1 MIPRSIREAAALMFS
16 LLLLCAP
23 MQGQGSLGKQKNS
36 HLDDTVRPD
45 PKRAQKAVELGD
57 KAQADGRLAEA
68 LVYYEQAARYA
79 PRDAAIVGRA
89 AALRSKIVRDYVE
102 AAERDALAGYMDK
115 ATIELGAAL
124 RLDPGNEI
132 VGERLREMQAMDD
145 KPAAPEPAG
154 KGISGLPELQPQ
166 SGKHSFNVRGDTKTV
181 YEQVCAVFGVK
192 AAFDPDLAVKNVRLR
207 VEDVDFYTAISL
219 VGEQTATFWRPIN
232 ATLLFIA
239 ADTPEKHRQYGL
251 QEEQTFALPSAVD
264 NETMTELLRIL
275 RDITGATHINL
286 DAHTRTIT
294 MRDTPDKLALAGQLI
309 HEIDKE
315 RGEVMLEIELLE
327 VDLNTARKLGIT
339 PPSSTTLFT
348 IPPNI
353 LNQLKNAKDFTT
365 LATLLASIFG
375 GPAGGAAVNAASLIP
390 PIIALGG
397 GRTTFLLTLPGAAA
411 DFSDALSLVR
421 SGRQIL
427 LRAQD
432 GKPATFFV
440 GDRFPVTLSL
450 LSGSLGTSSFI
461 PGLGNATL
469 PSTAFGV
476 GTGPVAIVAA
486 DFRSTGSLDL
496 AVVNEIDNS
505 LTILLNQGPGTG
517 NFVAA
522 STLPIQLGPPRTTA
536 PTRAPAIASAA
547 LTSSGFHDLLI
558 TDPTTNE
565 VIVLLSNGD
574 GTFTAATGSPISVGK
589 EPSAIVTA
597 DFNADGNPDFA
608 VTNFTD
614 STVSLFNGDGK
625 GRFTQATTSPI
636 TLPTASPNP
645 VGMVEGDFN
654 ADGIMDL
661 AILTNTAPAAAGNV
675 VVLLGG
681 ANETFTP
688 AGTATTVGK
697 GPVAIAA
704 ADLNADGRTDLAVVN
719 QTDNSVSVLLNNGD
733 ATFTAAA
740 NSPLTTGTTPTSL
753 TIADFNQDGILD
765 IAATNAAV
773 DSVSVF
779 LGLGLGLFAP
789 AFELPVGNV
798 PAAVNP
804 TAIISASL
812 SGATAPDVAIT
823 DDPTG
828 ATGLVDV
835 IFNPA
840 ALFSSGTNG
849 ITQQPYPG
857 SEYIDLGVK
866 VKATPVLHAN
876 NEVTLQLEFEIRA
889 LAGTSVNGIPVISN
903 RTLTQTVRV
912 REDETS
918 LIGGITDREET
929 RTITGLPGF
938 AELPS
943 PLGYVFG
950 LRNNTLADTQL
961 MILVTPRRLRR
972 PDRQSRSIFAG
983 RGERSPA
990 ASPNAL
996 PSERE
1001 RTNP

>member
-1 MIPRSIREAAALMFS
+1 MIARSIREAAALMLS
-16 LLLLCAP
+16 VLLLCAP
-23 MQGQGSLGKQKNS
+23 AQGQGSSGKQKNS
-36 HLDDTVRPD
+36 QLDEPVRPD

-68 LVYYEQAARYA
+68 LAYYEQAARYA
-79 PRDAAIVGRA
+79 PRDTAIVGRA

-145 KPAAPEPAG
+145 KPAAPEPAD

-166 SGKHSFNVRGDTKTV
+166 SGKHSFNVRGDTKTI
-181 YEQVCAVFGVK
+181 YEQVCALYGVK

-207 VEDVDFYTAISL
+207 VDDVDFYTAISL

-232 ATLLFIA
+232 ATLLFVA
-239 ADTPEKHRQYGL
+239 ADTAEKHRQFGL
-251 QEEQTFALPSAVD
+251 EEEQTFALPSAVD

-309 HEIDKE
+309 HEMDKE

-365 LATLLASIFG
+365 LVTLLASIFG
-375 GPAGGAAVNAASLIP
+375 GPAGGAAVSAASLIP

-469 PSTAFGV
+469 PTTDFGV
-476 GTGPVAIVAA
+476 GVGPVAIVAA
-486 DFRSTGSLDL
+486 DFRNTGQQDL
-496 AVVNEIDNS
+496 AVVNEIDNT
-505 LTILLNQGPGTG
+505 LTILLNQGAGTG

-536 PTRAPAIASAA
+536 PASPPAIASAQ

-597 DFNADGNPDFA
+597 DFNADGNQDFA

-625 GRFTQATTSPI
+625 GGFTQATTSPI
-636 TLPTASPNP
+636 TLPTASQNP
-645 VGMVEGDFN
+645 VGMVLGDFN
-654 ADGIMDL
+654 ADGITDL
-661 AILTNTAPAAAGNV
+661 AILTNNDAPTLPGNV
-675 VVLLGG
+675 VIFLGG

-704 ADLNADGRTDLAVVN
+704 GDLNADGRTDLAVVN
-719 QTDNSVSVLLNNGD
+719 QVDNSVSVLLNNGD

-740 NSPLTTGTTPTSL
+740 NSPLTTGTTPTGL
-753 TIADFNQDGILD
+753 TIADFNQDGIID
-765 IAATNAAV
+765 IAVTNDAV
-773 DSVSVF
+773 NSVSVF
-779 LGLGLGLFAP
+779 LGLGVGLFAP
-789 AFELPVGNV
+789 AFELPAG
-798 PAAVNP
+798 ANP
-804 TAIISASL
+804 SAIISASL
-812 SGATAPDVAIT
+812 SGASSPDVAIT

-828 ATGLVDV
+828 TAGQVQI

-840 ALFSSGTNG
+840 ALFSSATNG
-849 ITQQPYPG
+849 VTQQPYPG

-866 VKATPVLHAN
+866 VKATPALHSN
-876 NEVTLQLEFEIRA
+876 DEVTLQLEFEIRA

-903 RTLTQTVRV
+903 RTLSQTVRV
-912 REDETS
+912 RENETS
-918 LIGGITDREET
+918 LIGGITDREEL
-929 RTITGLPGF
+929 RSITGLPGF
-938 AELPS
+938 AELPG
-943 PLGYVFG
+943 PLGYAFG
-950 LRNNTLADTQL
+950 VRNNTLADTQL

-983 RGERSPA
+983 RGEKSPVA
-990 ASPNAL
+990 NPNTL

>member
-1 MIPRSIREAAALMFS
+1 MIPRSIRKAAALILS
-16 LLLLCAP
+16 LLFVCA
-23 MQGQGSLGKQKNS
+23 QVDGQGSSGKQKNS
-36 HLDDTVRPD
+36 QLDDTVRPD

-68 LVYYEQAARYA
+68 LAYYEQAARYA

-132 VGERLREMQAMDD
+132 VGERLREMQAMED
-145 KPAAPEPAG
+145 KPAAPEPAD
-154 KGISGLPELQPQ
+154 KGVSGLPELQPQ
-166 SGKHSFNVRGDTKTV
+166 GGKHNLNVRGDTKSV
-181 YEQVCAVFGVK
+181 YEQVCAMFGVK

-207 VEDVDFYTAISL
+207 VDDVDFYTAISL
-219 VGEQTATFWRPIN
+219 VGEQTATFWRPLN
-232 ATLLFIA
+232 ATLLFVA
-239 ADTPEKHRQYGL
+239 PDTPDKHRQFGL

-375 GPAGGAAVNAASLIP
+375 GPAGGAAVSAASLIP

-411 DFSDALSLVR
+411 SFSDALSLVR

-450 LSGSLGTSSFI
+450 LSGSLGTSNFI
-461 PGLGNATL
+461 PGLSNSIL
-469 PSTAFGV
+469 PTTDFAVGV
-476 GTGPVAIVAA
+476 GPVAIIAA
-486 DFRSTGSLDL
+486 DFRNTGLLDL

-505 LTILLNQGPGTG
+505 LTILLNQGIATG
-517 NFVAA
+517 QFVAA

-536 PTRAPAIASAA
+536 PASPPAIASAA

-597 DFNADGNPDFA
+597 DFNADGNQDFA

-614 STVSLFNGDGK
+614 STVSLFNGNGM
-625 GRFTQATTSPI
+625 GGFTQATTSPI
-636 TLPTASPNP
+636 TLPTASQNP
-645 VGMVEGDFN
+645 VGMVLGDFN
-654 ADGIMDL
+654 ADGITDL
-661 AILTNTAPAAAGNV
+661 AVLTSNNAPTLPGNV
-675 VVLLGG
+675 VVFLGG

-704 ADLNADGRTDLAVVN
+704 GDLNADGRTDLAVVN
-719 QTDNSVSVLLNNGD
+719 QVDNSVSVLLNNGD
-733 ATFTAAA
+733 ATFTAAP
-740 NSPLTTGTTPTSL
+740 NSPLTTGTTPTGL
-753 TIADFNQDGILD
+753 AIADFNQDGIID
-765 IAATNAAV
+765 IAVTNDAV
-773 DSVSVF
+773 NSVSVF
-779 LGLGLGLFAP
+779 LGLGLGIFAP
-789 AFELPVGNV
+789 AFELPSG
-798 PAAVNP
+798 ANP
-804 TAIISASL
+804 SAILSASL
-812 SGATAPDVAIT
+812 SGATSPDVAIT

-828 ATGLVDV
+828 TAGQVQI
-835 IFNPA
+835 IFSPA
-840 ALFSSGTNG
+840 ALFSNATSG
-849 ITQQPYPG
+849 IAQQPYPG

-866 VKATPVLHAN
+866 VKATPALHPN
-876 NEVTLQLEFEIRA
+876 DEVTLQLEFEIRA

-912 REDETS
+912 RENETS
-918 LIGGITDREET
+918 VIGGITDREET
-929 RTITGLPGF
+929 RSITGLPGF
-938 AELPS
+938 AELPG

-950 LRNNTLADTQL
+950 ARNNTLADTQL

-972 PDRQSRSIFAG
+972 PDRQSRTIFAG
-983 RGERSPA
+983 RGEHNPVA
-990 ASPNAL
+990 NPNAL

>member
-79 PRDAAIVGRA
+79 PRDIAIVGRA
-89 AALRSKIVRDYVE
+89 VTLRSKIVRDYVE

-132 VGERLREMQAMDD
+132 VGERLREMQAMED
-145 KPAAPEPAG
+145 KPAAPEPAD

-232 ATLLFIA
+232 ATLLFVA
-239 ADTPEKHRQYGL
+239 AETPEKHRQYGL

-294 MRDTPDKLALAGQLI
+294 MRDTPEKLALAGQLI

-375 GPAGGAAVNAASLIP
+375 GPAGGAALNAAALIP

-411 DFSDALSLVR
+411 SFSDALSLVR

-450 LSGSLGTSSFI
+450 LSGSLGTSNFI
-461 PGLGNATL
+461 PGLSNSIL
-469 PSTAFGV
+469 PTTDFAV
-476 GTGPVAIVAA
+476 GEGPVAIVAA
-486 DFRSTGSLDL
+486 DFRNTGLLDL

-505 LTILLNQGPGTG
+505 LTILLNQGIGTG
-517 NFVAA
+517 QFVAA
-522 STLPIQLGPPRTTA
+522 STLAIQLGPKRTTA
-536 PTRAPAIASAA
+536 PKSPPAITSAA
-547 LTSSGFHDLLI
+547 LTNSGFHDLLI

-574 GTFTAATGSPISVGK
+574 GTFTAAKGSPISVGK

-597 DFNADGNPDFA
+597 DFNADGNQDFA

-625 GRFTQATTSPI
+625 GGFTQATTSPI
-636 TLPTASPNP
+636 TLATTSQNP
-645 VGMVEGDFN
+645 VGMVLGDFN
-654 ADGIMDL
+654 ADGITDL
-661 AILTNTAPAAAGNV
+661 AVLTSNNAPTLPGNV
-675 VVLLGG
+675 VIFLGG
-681 ANETFTP
+681 AKETFTP

-704 ADLNADGRTDLAVVN
+704 GDLNADGRTDLAVVN
-719 QTDNSVSVLLNNGD
+719 QVDNSVSVLLNNGD
-733 ATFTAAA
+733 ATFTAAP
-740 NSPLTTGTTPTSL
+740 NSPLTTGTTPTGL
-753 TIADFNQDGILD
+753 TIADFNQDGIID
-765 IAATNAAV
+765 IAVTNDAV
-773 DSVSVF
+773 NSVSVF

-789 AFELPVGNV
+789 AFELPAG
-798 PAAVNP
+798 ANP
-804 TAIISASL
+804 SAILSASL
-812 SGATAPDVAIT
+812 SGATSPDVAIT

-828 ATGLVDV
+828 TAGQVQI
-835 IFNPA
+835 IFSPA
-840 ALFSSGTNG
+840 ALFSNATSGLA
-849 ITQQPYPG
+849 QQPYPG

-866 VKATPVLHAN
+866 VKATPALHPN
-876 NEVTLQLEFEIRA
+876 DEVTLQLEFEIRA

-912 REDETS
+912 RENETS

-929 RTITGLPGF
+929 RSITGLPGF
-938 AELPS
+938 AELPG

-950 LRNNTLADTQL
+950 LRNNSLADTQL